1 MTKEPITTAAAFMAA
16 NVTDPVTRIGTRP
29 DGTAFYR
36 LASGA
41 LVELTKTEEEILA
54 RHTFSPNI
62 SETFGTFSPKL
73 KLRAGDRE
81 VLRQL
86 FYKGPTW
93 DGDLVSKIG
102 RDGLVQEAL
111 AYRIDGWQTLTYDG
125 FRYALFL
132 GMGEDKEAWEN
143 QRRLSDQSD
152 MSGKSG

>member
-1 MTKEPITTAAAFMAA
+1 MIKTPITTAAAFMAA
-16 NVTDPVTRIGTRP
+16 NVTDPVTRIGTRQ

-41 LVELTKTEEEILA
+41 LVELAKTEEEILA
-54 RHTFSPNI
+54 RHTFSLNI
-62 SETFGTFSPKL
+62 SETFGIFSPNIKI
-73 KLRAGDRE
+73 RAGERE

-102 RDGLVQEAL
+102 RDGLVTEGFAV
-111 AYRIDGWQTLTYDG
+111 RMDGWQTLTNDG

-132 GMGEDKEAWEN
+132 GLGEEKEAWE
-143 QRRLSDQSD
+143 RRASVSDAPSD
-152 MSGKSG
+152 IG